1 MSKNVV
7 DTRLLVK
14 QDYVVYLMFE
24 LYAVI
29 VLKLKP
35 RWPDNSLCG
44 FIINLQGLHNK
55 PKN

>member
-35 RWPDNSLCG
+35 R
-44 FIINLQGLHNK
+44 
-55 PKN
+55 